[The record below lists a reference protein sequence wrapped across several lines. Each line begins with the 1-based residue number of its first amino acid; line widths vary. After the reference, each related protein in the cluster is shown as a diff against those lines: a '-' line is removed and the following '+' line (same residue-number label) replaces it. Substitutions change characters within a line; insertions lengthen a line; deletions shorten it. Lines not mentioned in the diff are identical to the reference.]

1 MLICPNLHTMMN
13 SNFRDILRAHLLDG
27 NDNYIGIGINITKN
41 KRCCSVILI
50 TICWMTTQ

>member
-27 NDNYIGIGINITKN
+27 NDNYIGIGISITKN
-41 KRCCSVILI
+41 KR
-50 TICWMTTQ
+50 